1 MIYAETLLSTTLSGK
16 EALMKTIIV
25 GIGNPILGDDGV
37 GWKIAEEVKKQLPP
51 EANIDVVCLSL
62 GGLGL
67 MERLIGYQRAI
78 LIDAFAMKENDEIGS
93 ILIMKLS
100 DLPSYSAYHTN
111 SMKNI
116 PLQTAIE
123 LGRSMGA
130 QLPEEV
136 DVVGIATE
144 QIHDFSET
152 LSPRVEDAVPFAA
165 RIVMD
170 LLGQRT
176 TA

>member
-1 MIYAETLLSTTLSGK
+1 
-16 EALMKTIIV
+16 
-25 GIGNPILGDDGV
+25 
-37 GWKIAEEVKKQLPP
+37 
-51 EANIDVVCLSL
+51 
-62 GGLGL
+62 
-67 MERLIGYQRAI
+67 
-78 LIDAFAMKENDEIGS
+78 
-93 ILIMKLS
+93 
-100 DLPSYSAYHTN
+100 
-111 SMKNI
+111 
-116 PLQTAIE
+116 
-123 LGRSMGA
+123 MGA